1 MSELENDK
9 KPNVTLIK
17 KTGASKSGDLSESP
31 KPVETEKNLQDEAK
45 KLEADAKSGE
55 IKKKRIV
62 VVKRVKKE
70 EITLS
75 SSNSSQTAYSGQNPA
90 PASGVRVHARVG
102 NLAGDR
108 PHTQRPHY
116 ERSGSSGGNYNSGQG
131 KGPASGGNTQRSGGY
146 PGRTGSGQRS
156 GGPGFNANRPSGNF
170 GGGRPSG
177 DRAAGPRLG
186 ASDRGGVAAPAVG
199 KQHVKKVFKAKKTY
213 AKKQEVTEKAFT
225 QVKRKQ
231 STPAAAVPSSIEITE
246 MITVSDL
253 AKKMSLKASLLIS
266 KLMSMGMMVA
276 INQQI
281 DAETAEILASEYNC
295 QVRVVSL
302 YDETV
307 IESETDEGKDLQIRP
322 PVVTV
327 MGHVDHGKTRTLDA
341 IRRTNVV
348 ASEHG
353 GITQHIGAYSVTT
366 ADGHKL
372 TFLDTPGHEA
382 FTQMR
387 ARGAKV
393 TDIVVLVVSAA
404 EGLMAQTIEA
414 ISHARAAEVPIIVA
428 VNKMDLPNA
437 NIELVKKQLAE
448 QDLVAEDWGGQTM
461 VVPIS
466 ALKGEGISELIHAIL
481 LQAEIMELKT
491 NYTCRAE
498 GTVLETRIDPG
509 RGSAA
514 TVLVQRGCLRVGDP
528 FVAGIYHGRVR
539 AMYNDTGVK
548 VQEAGPSDPVELI
561 GFSDGLPAS
570 GDPFQVPTDERTASQ
585 VASKRQ
591 ELKKLEGARAVKKVT
606 LNNLYDTIREG
617 NLKELRIIIKGDV
630 HGSIDALR
638 YALERL
644 SNEEVRLVVL
654 HAAAGAIV
662 EQDVK
667 LASASQAIVIGFHV
681 RPTPRAQ
688 MVADQEGVEIR
699 KYNLIYEAV
708 EDITLAMEGL
718 LSAELH
724 EEVTGTA
731 EVRKVFRASKIGDI
745 AGCMITSGFVTRKSR
760 VHVIRE
766 GIVVATCKIDGLKRF
781 EDDVREVKEGF
792 ECGIT
797 LDGFQGIKEGDILEA
812 FDVKEIKRSMATVGK
827 KKKES

>member
-1 MSELENDK
+1 MSEFENDK

-17 KTGASKSGDLSESP
+17 KTGTSKSGDVTEASKAIEM
-31 KPVETEKNLQDEAK
+31 EKNIQDEEVK
-45 KLEADAKSGE
+45 KLDAEARSNE
-55 IKKKRIV
+55 VKKKRIV

-70 EITLS
+70 EPTSSSVSNSAQPVHPNQPTTLS
-75 SSNSSQTAYSGQNPA
+75 ST
-90 PASGVRVHARVG
+90 GVRVHARVG

-108 PHTQRPHY
+108 PHAQRSHY
-116 ERSGSSGGNYNSGQG
+116 DRGSSGANYNSAQNRTSS
-131 KGPASGGNTQRSGGY
+131 SGNNQKTGNY
-146 PGRTGSGQRS
+146 PPRTGSAPRTNNTSRS
-156 GGPGFNANRPSGNF
+156 SNNFNANRSSSE
-170 GGGRPSG
+170 RPVTP
-177 DRAAGPRLG
+177 PRLSG
-186 ASDRGGVAAPAVG
+186 AADRSAVAASAVG

-213 AKKQEVTEKAFT
+213 TKKQENSEKVFA

-231 STPAAAVPSSIEITE
+231 NTPAAVVPSSIEITE

-307 IESETDEGKDLQIRP
+307 IESESDEGQDLQVRP
-322 PVVTV
+322 PIVTV

-393 TDIVVLVVSAA
+393 TDIVVLVVSAT

-414 ISHARAAEVPIIVA
+414 INHARAAEVPIIVA

-466 ALKGEGISELIHAIL
+466 ALKSEGISELIQAIL

-491 NYTCRAE
+491 NFTCRAE

-539 AMYNDTGVK
+539 AMYNDAGVK
-548 VQEAGPSDPVELI
+548 VQEAGPSEPVELI

-644 SNEEVRLVVL
+644 SNDEVRLVVL

-681 RPTPRAQ
+681 RPTARAQ

-745 AGCMITSGFVTRKSR
+745 AGCMVTSGFVTRKSR

-812 FDVKEIKRSMATVGK
+812 FDVKEVKRSMATVGK
-827 KKKES
+827 KKKEG